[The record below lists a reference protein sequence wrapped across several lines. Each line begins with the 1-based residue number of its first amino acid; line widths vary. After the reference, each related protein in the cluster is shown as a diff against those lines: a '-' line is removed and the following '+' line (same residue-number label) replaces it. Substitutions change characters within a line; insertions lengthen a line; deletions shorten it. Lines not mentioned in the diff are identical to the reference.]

1 MISNKQLE
9 IRNKMKLPN
18 LNQNIYKKGHVML
31 GSEILKAFLL

>member
-18 LNQNIYKKGHVML
+18 LNKNITFIPHCADSFSKKN
-31 GSEILKAFLL
+31 K